1 MIGIFKKP
9 VPPKRQ
15 PDSHLLIRTPDRAS
29 ELIMATPI
37 LEEAVWDTRW
47 PQVTILHPPELG
59 VFLEDGPLESHSTPW
74 PTRRTRAHLESLS
87 ADALLQLGGPVS
99 VARLVRSLGIGTRA
113 GLGGG
118 IQRHWFT
125 HWVQPAT
132 VEGRPMAASYQHVLR
147 DVAGLV
153 GIWPRNLQPRLYASA
168 QGEDELRNEMV
179 EAGLEPGAGYVLC
192 APTAER
198 GPAAD
203 WSPASFAQVLDQLF
217 VDRDL
222 TAVIAVDGD
231 DEALGQAVRDA
242 CSHPAQLFVESEAWF
257 ARRKLLCRRAKLVI
271 SSGAAMAWCGAAF
284 GVPSVALFGPDPAE
298 LSQTSF
304 APLATVAVEGLEC
317 APCGSWTCPLKH
329 HRCMTELT
337 PAAVLAR
344 VERLLEREV
353 PA

>member
-1 MIGIFKKP
+1 
-9 VPPKRQ
+9 
-15 PDSHLLIRTPDRAS
+15 
-29 ELIMATPI
+29 MATPI
-37 LEEAVWDTRW
+37 LEEAVWDKRW
-47 PQVTILHPPELG
+47 PQVTIMHPPELG
-59 VFLEDGPLESHSTPW
+59 IFLQDGPLEAHSTPW
-74 PTRRTRAHLESLS
+74 PTRRTRAHIESMA

-99 VARLVRSLGIGTRA
+99 VARLARSLGITTRA

-118 IQRHWFT
+118 LLRHWLT
-125 HWVQPAT
+125 HWVQPAG
-132 VEGRPMAASYQHVLR
+132 VEGRPMAASYAHVLR

-153 GIWPRNLQPRLYASA
+153 GIWPESLQPRLYASA
-168 QGEDELRNEMV
+168 QGEDELRRELV
-179 EAGLEPGAGYVLC
+179 EGGLEPNAGYVVC

-203 WSPASFAQVLDQLF
+203 WTPASFGELLDQLF

-222 TAVIAVDGD
+222 TAVIAVDTD
-231 DEALGQAVRDA
+231 DESLGRAVQAA
-242 CSHPAQLFVESEAWF
+242 SKHPAQLVVERETGF
-257 ARRKLLCRRAKLVI
+257 ARRKLLCRRASLVI

-298 LSQTSF
+298 LAQSSF

-317 APCGSWTCPLKH
+317 APCGSWSCPLKH
-329 HRCMTELT
+329 HRCMTELA

-344 VERLLEREV
+344 VDRLLAREV